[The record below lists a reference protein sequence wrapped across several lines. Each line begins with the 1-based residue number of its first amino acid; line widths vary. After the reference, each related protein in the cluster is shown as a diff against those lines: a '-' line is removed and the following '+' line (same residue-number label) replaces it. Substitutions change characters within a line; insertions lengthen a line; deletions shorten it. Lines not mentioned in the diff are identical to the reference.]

1 MVEIIHDIVKATIA
15 KVVKATNYSSIS
27 YGEVTSVNI

>member
-27 YGEVTSVNI
+27 YDEVTSVKL